1 MYICPVCKKRLKK
14 LDNVLHCQNGHSFD
28 IARKGYVNLLTTNK
42 RNPKNSGDNA
52 EMVKARTNFL
62 DKGHYLPLAE
72 RIAQTAQRELAN
84 SKQPVIIDSGCGEGF
99 YTCVYARQL
108 PEARL
113 FGIDISKAAVSHCM
127 TRVHIAGIG
136 NCEFA
141 VASSFEL
148 PFLKESADMVIST
161 FAPVANDEYAR
172 VLKKGGT
179 LIVVSPSPR
188 HLFELKA
195 VAYDEPYENKPNVY
209 GLNKFELTSEEIFE
223 YTRCIETTQDILDL
237 FSMTPYLYKT
247 SSEGIERLKALDE
260 LTVTCG
266 FSIQVYTKKQF

>member
-62 DKGHYLPLAE
+62 DKGYYLPLAE
-72 RIAQTAQRELAN
+72 RIAQTAQRELGTA
-84 SKQPVIIDSGCGEGF
+84 KQPMIIDSGCGEGF

-127 TRVHIAGIG
+127 TRVHVAGIG

-148 PFLKESADMVIST
+148 PFLKDSADMVIST

-172 VLKKGGT
+172 VLKNGGK
-179 LIVVSPSPR
+179 LIVISPSPR

-195 VAYDEPYENKPNVY
+195 VAYDQPYENKPNVY
-209 GLNKFELTSEEIFE
+209 GLNKFELSGEEIFE
-223 YTRCIETTQDILDL
+223 YTQNIASTQDILDL

-247 SSEGIERLKALDE
+247 SAEGIERLKALDS

-266 FSIQVYTKKQF
+266 FSIQVFTKKQF

>member
-52 EMVKARTNFL
+52 DLVKARTNFL

-72 RIAQTAQRELAN
+72 RIAQAAQRELAN

-172 VLKKGGT
+172 VLKKGGK

-195 VAYDEPYENKPNVY
+195 VAYDEPYENKLNVY